1 MWSMTSYTMYNFV
14 IINIWLAD
22 DVVRTAQSLQILVVE
37 YILHMH
43 IHMAQK
49 QSYNAVAIDYTQ
61 NESNDTFALKSN

>member
-1 MWSMTSYTMYNFV
+1 MTSYTMYNFV

-22 DVVRTAQSLQILVVE
+22 DVVRTAQSLQFLVVE

-43 IHMAQK
+43 ILMAQK